1 MDIANFVKTYYATYV
16 FENSLGFGP
25 DMSRLLAAANG
36 TEYFFASLIAI
47 PLIERAGRRNLMLF
61 GAFGMMSSM
70 IILAGTSS
78 TATIDE
84 LGAPVLNTVYGVVA
98 TVFLFGFNT
107 FFAIGKRRSHFFDI
121 ASGMLT
127 LSQAG

>member
-1 MDIANFVKTYYATYV
+1 
-16 FENSLGFGP
+16 
-25 DMSRLLAAANG
+25 MSRLLAAANG
-36 TEYFFASLIAI
+36 TEYFLAGLIAI
-47 PLIERAGRRNLMLF
+47 PLIESAGRRNLMLF

-84 LGAPVLNTVYGVVA
+84 QGAPVLSTLYGVVA

-107 FFAIGKRRSHFFDI
+107 FFAIGKSYTPKTHGI
-121 ASGMLT
+121 CVLT
-127 LSQAG
+127 YSQAGSA